1 MFEEVRVSPELREIN
16 GYDIFGQEVRTF
28 TGEVHKDDFIY
39 VVLDKEQFTMTR
51 TEASNICQI
60 MLGIN
65 PHSDDKDRID
75 LDELQYSYIAYTKYY
90 ELVSS
95 RVADLLEKIK
105 LAVCKRIGL
114 PDQVEHLCETIIDAS
129 TDSKIQPRELRRILE
144 DENGIALRESIYD

>member
-1 MFEEVRVSPELREIN
+1 MN

-39 VVLDKEQFTMTR
+39 TVLDKEQFTLTR

-60 MLGIN
+60 MIGVN
-65 PHSDDKDRID
+65 PYTDDKDRID
-75 LDELQYSYIAYTKYY
+75 LDELQYSFVAYTKYY

-114 PDQVEHLCETIIDAS
+114 PD
-129 TDSKIQPRELRRILE
+129 
-144 DENGIALRESIYD
+144 